1 MGGKSSRDKGQR
13 GELELMH
20 LLDGARIRG
29 RVLTARKVSR
39 AGYSETDLM
48 VGDKCYYLGL
58 REDVGTGVCPPDC
71 DECAGTGHRINS
83 EEMVEVKRRAQGFK
97 KIYEFLQNNY
107 AVCFR
112 GDREEWII
120 CLRLKDLIE

>member
-1 MGGKSSRDKGQR
+1 MGGKASRDKGQR

-48 VGDKCYYLGL
+48 VGEKQQCSCGDRRTWDCKICVDGWVVL
-58 REDVGTGVCPPDC
+58 RD
-71 DECAGTGHRINS
+71 S

-97 KIYEFLQNNY
+97 KIYEFLQNNF

-112 GDREEWII
+112 GDRQEWII
-120 CLRLKDLIE
+120 TMRVKDLIDD